1 MSSLFGAGATA
12 TGAIVSSAVAGVV
25 LAGVAG
31 VALTSVAEN
40 ITADSD
46 SSAKLSDINAPRYAD
61 Q

>member
-1 MSSLFGAGATA
+1 MSSFFGAAATS

-31 VALTSVAEN
+31 VALTSVAKSV
-40 ITADSD
+40 TVDSD
-46 SSAKLSDINAPRYAD
+46 ASAKLSDLNAPRYAD

>member
-1 MSSLFGAGATA
+1 MSSFFGAAATT
-12 TGAIVSSAVAGVV
+12 TGAIVSSTVAGVV

-31 VALTSVAEN
+31 VTLTTVAKS

-46 SSAKLSDINAPRYAD
+46 SSAKISDINAPRYAD